1 MSYGSDRES
10 DAVIDTRTN
19 SMYVPYYDRWIMK
32 IEEEVW
38 EKAMFGL
45 QLNTV
50 VELIFMSGL
59 LVLWDVIDEDCCEA
73 FLSYFLSFFYPF
85 STF

>member
-1 MSYGSDRES
+1 
-10 DAVIDTRTN
+10 
-19 SMYVPYYDRWIMK
+19 MK
-32 IEEEVW
+32 IEGLVA

-45 QLNTV
+45 QLNSV

-59 LVLWDVIDEDCCEA
+59 LVLWEVIDED
-73 FLSYFLSFFYPF
+73 YFYVLLLYCVFFYPF

>member
-1 MSYGSDRES
+1 
-10 DAVIDTRTN
+10 
-19 SMYVPYYDRWIMK
+19 VPYYDRWIMK
-32 IEEEVW
+32 IEELVA
-38 EKAMFGL
+38 EKAIFGL
-45 QLNTV
+45 QLNSV

-73 FLSYFLSFFYPF
+73 FLSYCVFFYPF